1 MSNTTEILNLITG
14 MKNGSFLTVEKSS
27 KASLRKTG
35 NPLRDANIEKH
46 STFQVQVGCDMQR
59 IENKRAL
66 REGRQPVAV
75 GALPWGEYV
84 GMDLPVIKHKGNL
97 YLRGFWAR
105 GIVTTYT
112 VNGQPATDAQLVTIK
127 EFSPKGTGL
136 SKTAP
141 MTIKFD
147 NIKRL
152 SGGGKTIN
160 V

>member
-1 MSNTTEILNLITG
+1 MSNTKQILNLVTG
-14 MKNGSFLTVEKSS
+14 MKNGSFLTVEKTS

-35 NPLRDANIEKH
+35 NPLRDANVEKH

-66 REGRQPVAV
+66 REGRQPITV

-84 GMDLPVIKHKGNL
+84 GMDLPVIKHKGSL
-97 YLRGFWAR
+97 YLRGFWVR
-105 GIVTTYT
+105 GISTVYT
-112 VNGQPATDAQLVTIK
+112 VNGKPATDEQLETIR
-127 EFSPKGTGL
+127 EFSGKSSGL

-152 SGGGKTIN
+152 SGGGKTIT